1 MLQIDSRENSDLSD
15 AVERL
20 CGTMFVDCEKKW
32 LEVGDYV
39 IGDVCIE
46 AKSIEDFIMSAMNKR
61 IWNQVD
67 NMDRCFKNTFV
78 VIYGEVA
85 EGMMKARK
93 YNQHFTIKG
102 MHNKFFSSFGRIALD
117 TDTKPI
123 LVSTHKEAA
132 KIIVTIAKMQPHD
145 RPVIRP
151 TVMKRVVSH
160 DIRINAL
167 TSIKGVSE
175 KKAKELLKNFGSIM
189 EIGEV
194 KPAEI
199 AKLKGLG
206 MVTAKR
212 INSVLNEE
220 KEVKQ

>member
-1 MLQIDSRENSDLSD
+1 
-15 AVERL
+15 
-20 CGTMFVDCEKKW
+20 
-32 LEVGDYV
+32 
-39 IGDVCIE
+39 
-46 AKSIEDFIMSAMNKR
+46 
-61 IWNQVD
+61 
-67 NMDRCFKNTFV
+67 
-78 VIYGEVA
+78 
-85 EGMMKARK
+85 
-93 YNQHFTIKG
+93 
-102 MHNKFFSSFGRIALD
+102 
-117 TDTKPI
+117 
-123 LVSTHKEAA
+123 
-132 KIIVTIAKMQPHD
+132 
-145 RPVIRP
+145 
-151 TVMKRVVSH
+151 MKRVVSH